1 MKLYPSIPPNLA
13 TWAARQPL
21 FLTASAPTHA
31 SHVNV
36 SPKGL
41 AASHLA
47 FLDAHTVAYVDR
59 SGSGCETIAHAYENG
74 RLTLM
79 FMSFGPVPRILRLFC
94 RAEVV
99 ERGTDGF
106 EGWMA
111 RVVQGREGGGMEGA
125 RAVIVCRVWEVQTSC
140 GFGVPVVKKEVY
152 EGWQKQGA
160 GAGAAAGAEEDTEAG
175 GELSVF
181 QDRRTLDDYWRKRAE
196 NGTVEEYQV
205 EKNTTS
211 IDGLP
216 GLRAARREAGEVLR
230 LAEGRARVARAVREW
245 DGMVLGALL
254 TLLVYGVAR
263 VVFGVL

>member
-13 TWAARQPL
+13 TWAARQPF

-31 SHVNV
+31 PHINV

-47 FLDAHTVAYVDR
+47 FLDANTVAYVDR
-59 SGSGCETIAHAYENG
+59 TGSGCETIAHAYENG

-79 FMSFGPVPRILRLFC
+79 FISFGTVPRILRLFC
-94 RAEVV
+94 RPEIV
-99 ERGTDGF
+99 ERGTPGF

-140 GFGVPVVKKEVY
+140 GFGVPLIKKEVY
-152 EGWQKQGA
+152 QSSA
-160 GAGAAAGAEEDTEAG
+160 GEDGETGE
-175 GELSVF
+175 ELSIF

-196 NGTVEEYQV
+196 NGTVEEYQL
-205 EKNTTS
+205 EKNTMS

-216 GLRAARREAGEVLR
+216 GLRAARREAGEVLL
-230 LAEGRARVARAVREW
+230 LAEGRARLGRALGER
-245 DGMVLGALL
+245 DGMFLGVLLS
-254 TLLVYGVAR
+254 LLVYGMAR
-263 VVFGVL
+263 VVFAGMGM